1 MQVSGCNQLGEHM
14 GRKRTR
20 TKITLAPATVPDR
33 RSTDLLRNAQVSAME
48 VDDPFEPGA
57 KILAFRSLRDDPL
70 GRLHDR
76 RQIDEAQYEAGRAYQ
91 RDFEMAERGPRAIDP
106 SKEAVD
112 GGRTPEPLTE
122 GQRRAALRLAEAASE
137 LGAHGRKLIQDFLI
151 DGMTM
156 EQIAQRRGLQPSQF
170 TLKYYGARVRECL
183 ESLAVVYNFAM
194 VGRRA

>member
-1 MQVSGCNQLGEHM
+1 M

-20 TKITLAPATVPDR
+20 TKVTLPEVNLPDR

-76 RQIDEAQYEAGRAYQ
+76 HQIDEAQYSAGRAYQ
-91 RDFEMAERGPRAIDP
+91 RDFETAERGPRAIDP

-112 GGRTPEPLTE
+112 GGRAPEPLTE
-122 GQRRAALRLAEAASE
+122 QQRKAVLNLKRAADE
-137 LGAHGRKLIQDFLI
+137 LGGEGTKLIQYFLI
-151 DGMTM
+151 HGMTM
-156 EQIAQRRGLQPSQF
+156 DQIALSRFQTPSKF
-170 TLKYYGARVRECL
+170 TLEYYGRRVRECL
-183 ESLAVVYNFAM
+183 DSLAIVYNFAM
-194 VGRRA
+194 HGSAA

>member
-1 MQVSGCNQLGEHM
+1 M

-20 TKITLAPATVPDR
+20 TKITLASTDPAVADR

-76 RQIDEAQYEAGRAYQ
+76 RQIDEAQYSAGRAYQ
-91 RDFEMAERGPRAIDP
+91 RDFETAERGPRAIDP

-112 GGRTPEPLTE
+112 GGRVPEPLTE
-122 GQRRAALRLAEAASE
+122 QQRKAALRLKACADE
-137 LGAHGRKLIQDFLI
+137 LGVHGRKLIQDFLI
-151 DGMTM
+151 QGMTM
-156 EQIAQRRGLQPSQF
+156 EQVAQVRGLTPSKF
-170 TLKYYGARVRECL
+170 TLEYYGRRVRECL
-183 ESLAVVYNFAM
+183 DSLAIVYNFAM